1 MSFHLE
7 PLRYSDIP
15 RCVELERL
23 LYNDD
28 DPWSEHA
35 FRSELDFGNVYLGA
49 FVDGEPGRQ
58 LASAAW
64 PGHGAESTGGPGRQ
78 LASAAW
84 PGHGAESTDG
94 PGRQLASA
102 AWPGHEAE
110 STDGDLVGYAGM
122 SIAEDASVH
131 NIGVDPAWQRKG
143 IGRALLVALLD
154 MADERGLPVF
164 LEVRTDNI
172 PAITLYESHG
182 FTRIGLRRKY
192 YQPSGAD
199 AYTMVRDA
207 RIADEEPV

>member
-1 MSFHLE
+1 MSFRIE

-23 LYNDD
+23 LYQDD
-28 DPWSEHA
+28 DPWSELA
-35 FRSELDFGNVYLGA
+35 FQSELDFGNTYLGA
-49 FVDGEPGRQ
+49 FVDGER
-58 LASAAW
+58 
-64 PGHGAESTGGPGRQ
+64 
-78 LASAAW
+78 
-84 PGHGAESTDG
+84 
-94 PGRQLASA
+94 
-102 AWPGHEAE
+102 
-110 STDGDLVGYAGM
+110 LVGYAGM

-154 MADERGLPVF
+154 LADERGLPVF

-199 AYTMVRDA
+199 AYTMVRGA

>member
-1 MSFHLE
+1 MSFRIE

-23 LYNDD
+23 LYKDD

-49 FVDGEPGRQ
+49 FVDE
-58 LASAAW
+58 
-64 PGHGAESTGGPGRQ
+64 PGRQ

-94 PGRQLASA
+94 G
-102 AWPGHEAE
+102 
-110 STDGDLVGYAGM
+110 LVGYAGM

-154 MADERGLPVF
+154 LADERGLPVF

-199 AYTMVRDA
+199 AYTMVRGA

>member
-1 MSFHLE
+1 MSLRIE

-23 LYNDD
+23 LYKDD

-35 FRSELDFGNVYLGA
+35 FRSELDFGNVYVGA
-49 FVDGEPGRQ
+49 FVDGG
-58 LASAAW
+58 
-64 PGHGAESTGGPGRQ
+64 
-78 LASAAW
+78 
-84 PGHGAESTDG
+84 
-94 PGRQLASA
+94 
-102 AWPGHEAE
+102 
-110 STDGDLVGYAGM
+110 LVGYAGM

-154 MADERGLPVF
+154 LADERGLPVF

-199 AYTMVRDA
+199 AYTMVRGA